1 MAKSTVTPLELAKRY
16 LIKIGVDKLIVEKS
30 RKFDTSKPS
39 KTSNGL
45 IFL

>member
-1 MAKSTVTPLELAKRY
+1 MSNIAIITDSASDMAQNNNKNITVLP
-16 LIKIGVDKLIVEKS
+16 